1 MTSLNFLTFEI
12 ENKEKKHKNE
22 NSDQSEVQKVMSFA
36 YNREQ
41 TNLQWNLEID
51 YMKKDMNKKCKFMHT
66 YASCGIYMSHAY
78 KLHLIAYWNYWKI
91 IL

>member
-1 MTSLNFLTFEI
+1 LTSLNFLTFEI

-41 TNLQWNLEID
+41 TNLQ
-51 YMKKDMNKKCKFMHT
+51 
-66 YASCGIYMSHAY
+66 
-78 KLHLIAYWNYWKI
+78 
-91 IL
+91 